1 MATGIR
7 AFEILIAE
15 SFSGGEGRGKIK
27 GGRSFSFTLPW
38 CIFRSSGENLPH
50 RVIISLSIAFGEEGV
65 MESHRCLVHNEFC
78 VKMEGKRFPWTGLFG
93 FLLGVIGWLFKQRG
107 HEMGVLSCLVSKGT
121 R

>member
-7 AFEILIAE
+7 AFEVLIAE
-15 SFSGGEGRGKIK
+15 SFSGGEGRGKIE

-38 CIFRSSGENLPH
+38 CLFWSSRENLPH

-78 VKMEGKRFPWTGLFG
+78 VKMEENVSPGLG
-93 FLLGVIGWLFKQRG
+93 FSVLFWESSVG
-107 HEMGVLSCLVSKGT
+107 CTNKGGMKWGC
-121 R
+121 